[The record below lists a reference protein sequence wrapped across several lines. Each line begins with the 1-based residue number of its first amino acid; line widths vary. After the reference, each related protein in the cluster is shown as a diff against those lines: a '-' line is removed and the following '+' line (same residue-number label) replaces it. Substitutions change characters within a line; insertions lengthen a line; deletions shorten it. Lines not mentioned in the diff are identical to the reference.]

1 MTTLSDAP
9 PAGVVGLRRRWT
21 LAFVIG
27 ELVGFIP
34 PAVTG
39 ATLASLGAPDVV
51 LVVGLSLAGILEGA
65 TIGVAQARVLAR
77 YAPDIDGRDW
87 VVATAAAGGFAWFVG
102 MGGGA
107 LMSADAAPPALIAVV
122 LVPAWGA
129 ALVAMGYAQWRVLQ
143 RTIPISGRWIRV
155 TAGAWLLGVTI
166 PVVALSSAPN
176 DWPGWVHACIGVL
189 AAIAMGLTVGVLT
202 GRTLEQLV
210 RSKPPV

>member
-77 YAPDIDGRDW
+77 YAPDLDGRDW
-87 VVATAAAGGFAWFVG
+87 VVATAAAAGFAWFVG

-107 LMSADAAPPALIAVV
+107 LMSAGTAPPALITVV

-129 ALVAMGYAQWRVLQ
+129 ALVAMGYAQWRVLR
-143 RTIPISGRWIRV
+143 RTIPRSGRWISV

-176 DWPGWVHACIGVL
+176 EWPIWVHACIGVL